1 MEEKK
6 ALAHDLETKF
16 RTLDAEINKN
26 VTFESLML
34 SQAVLA
40 GELFVVCFF
49 FLISNSIFY
58 HQYNRFEC
66 KQLSLPISNSNKS
79 YSIG

>member
-6 ALAHDLETKF
+6 GLAHDLENNF

-34 SQAVLA
+34 SQTVLA
-40 GELFVVCFF
+40 GELLFV
-49 FLISNSIFY
+49 
-58 HQYNRFEC
+58 
-66 KQLSLPISNSNKS
+66 
-79 YSIG
+79 